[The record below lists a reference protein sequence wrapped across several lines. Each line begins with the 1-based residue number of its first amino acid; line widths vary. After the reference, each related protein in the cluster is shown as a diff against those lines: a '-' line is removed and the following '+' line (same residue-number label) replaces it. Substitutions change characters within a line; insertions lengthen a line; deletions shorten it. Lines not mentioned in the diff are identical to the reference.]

1 MQTTMYSVD
10 DVKSMITSGKQLLLA
25 GDETALR
32 HLPKGSW
39 IGGTIPYFMAEKG
52 GVCTKDQIF
61 VTQLPDYVTSVH
73 TKTYDEKT
81 VGSVFSDA
89 PEHGFTVMIIPAS
102 SPTHLHF
109 ALNAPRFENFA
120 TRPLIGWIS
129 GVFLDDLGKVTPK
142 VFDGTSGETF
152 ENAAVVLNAELPED
166 KLVEI
171 GIVNI
176 FEQGKGDTITFLK
189 NGFSAKDVMVNG
201 QKKNFADYLAEKS
214 VDTKLPLVADL
225 FGAMIN
231 TSFKG
236 IDEANKQVDF
246 YAPVFEGIEYK
257 IAKPVGDYV
266 SDFQTRIPEGTGDN
280 LVFSCNCILN
290 YLYAGLEGKKTANFT
305 GPVTFGEIAYQLLNQ
320 TLAYVTIENA

>member
-1 MQTTMYSVD
+1 MQTGMYSKN
-10 DVKSMITSGKQLLLA
+10 DVKEMIASGKKLLLA
-25 GDETALR
+25 GDESALR
-32 HLPKGSW
+32 DLPKGAW
-39 IGGTIPYFMAEKG
+39 IGGTIPYFMAADG

-61 VTQLPDYVTSVH
+61 VTQLPDYITRVK
-73 TKTYDEKT
+73 TKTYDENT
-81 VGSVFSDA
+81 VESLYSDA
-89 PEHGFTVMIIPAS
+89 PEHGLSVMIIPAS

-142 VFDGTSGETF
+142 VFDGTRGEAF

-176 FEQGKGDTITFLK
+176 FEQGGGDTITFPQ
-189 NGFSAKDVMVNG
+189 NGFSATDVMVNG
-201 QKKNFADYLAEKS
+201 KMTNFADYLAEKA

-236 IDEANKQVDF
+236 VDESEKRVDF

-266 SDFQTRIPEGTGDN
+266 KDFQGRIPQGAGDH

-305 GPVTFGEIAYQLLNQ
+305 GPITFGEIAYQLLNQ
-320 TLAYVTIENA
+320 TLAYVTVEDA